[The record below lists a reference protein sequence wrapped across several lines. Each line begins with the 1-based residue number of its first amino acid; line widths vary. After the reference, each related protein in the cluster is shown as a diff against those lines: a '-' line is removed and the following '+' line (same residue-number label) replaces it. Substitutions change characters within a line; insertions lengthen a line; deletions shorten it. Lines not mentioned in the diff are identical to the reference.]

1 MNIWIVEDDFRI
13 ANIHQEYIEQLE
25 RCKVTGSFRNGQE
38 VKEALASKQVP
49 HMLFLDLY
57 IPDVEGYELVMHIR
71 QRHPKVA
78 IVMVTAAA
86 EATHI
91 HALKALGVYDYIV
104 KPFNEERLQAPIQQL
119 QKEQKMFATNEYFK
133 QKQLD
138 LLFLHTVV
146 EEQATTSTKGI
157 DTHTLDTIKEL
168 FIAKQLDKVTANEL
182 SEKMGISRSTARRY
196 LEHLVAEKVLET
208 ALLYG
213 TVGRPERKYM
223 LRT

>member
-1 MNIWIVEDDFRI
+1 
-13 ANIHQEYIEQLE
+13 
-25 RCKVTGSFRNGQE
+25 
-38 VKEALASKQVP
+38 
-49 HMLFLDLY
+49 
-57 IPDVEGYELVMHIR
+57 
-71 QRHPKVA
+71 
-78 IVMVTAAA
+78 MVTAAA
-86 EATHI
+86 EATHV

-138 LLFLHTVV
+138 LLFLHTIV
-146 EEQATTSTKGI
+146 EEQATTATKGI

>member
-13 ANIHQEYIEQLE
+13 ANIHQDYIEQLE

-38 VKEALASKQVP
+38 VKEALNSKQIP
-49 HMLFLDLY
+49 HMMFLDLY
-57 IPDVEGYELVMHIR
+57 IPDIEGYELVMHIR
-71 QRHPKVA
+71 QKHPKVA

-86 EATHI
+86 EAAHI

-119 QKEQKMFATNEYFK
+119 QKEQKMFGTNEYFN
-133 QKQLD
+133 QQQLD
-138 LLFLHTVV
+138 LLFLHTAV
-146 EEQATTSTKGI
+146 EEPTAASTKGI
-157 DTHTLDTIKEL
+157 DTHTLETIKEL

-182 SEKMGISRSTARRY
+182 SEKIGISRSTARRY
-196 LEHLVAEKVLET
+196 LEHLVAEKILET